1 MLNEII
7 VKGNES
13 TTFHNFKFAQTGMDL
28 GISAGS
34 YIQANV
40 ERFSTEEGATL
51 SFDTPLE
58 DTHYELW
65 LNDTGLVVLSR
76 TDGEFAEVTNR
87 IDRLAWFT
95 IPAGAISLDDVEI
108 NVIRMEVI

>member
-1 MLNEII
+1 MLKEII

-13 TTFHNFKFAQTGMDL
+13 STIHNFLFTQSGMDIT
-28 GISAGS
+28 ISEGS
-34 YIQANV
+34 YIQANE
-40 ERFSTEEGATL
+40 ERFNTEGGATL

-76 TDGEFAEVTNR
+76 TNGEFAEVVNP

>member
-1 MLNEII
+1 MINEI
-7 VKGNES
+7 VLEYGGTKH
-13 TTFHNFKFAQTGMDL
+13 TFEITQNGMDIVFTS
-28 GISAGS
+28 GKYEVDG
-34 YIQANV
+34 ND
-40 ERFSTEEGATL
+40 FFTTETGVTL
-51 SFDTPLE
+51 SFNTPLE

-65 LNDTGLVVLSR
+65 LNDTGLVVLTR
-76 TDGEFAEVTNR
+76 TDGEFAEVTNP

>member
-7 VKGNES
+7 VQGNES
-13 TTFHNFKFAQTGMDL
+13 TTFHDFIFTQSGMN
-28 GISAGS
+28 IEVSSGS
-34 YIQANV
+34 YIQANA
-40 ERFSTEEGATL
+40 ERFSTEGGATL

-76 TDGEFAEVTNR
+76 TNGEFAEVANP